1 MKNTGNVSDLFNLVE
16 EYWSPKIIAE
26 VNNEYV
32 KIAKFKGEMVWHEH
46 KNSDEMFFVIKGS
59 FDIHL
64 KNVIITL
71 NQGDFYVVKKGI
83 KHKPE
88 SKDESWVMMI
98 EKKETKHTGDIV
110 SDITKSLD
118 EQLK

>member
-1 MKNTGNVSDLFNLVE
+1 
-16 EYWSPKIIAE
+16 
-26 VNNEYV
+26 
-32 KIAKFKGEMVWHEH
+32 
-46 KNSDEMFFVIKGS
+46 
-59 FDIHL
+59 
-64 KNVIITL
+64 
-71 NQGDFYVVKKGI
+71 VVKKGI